1 MIEVDDST
9 SADELVALAPDV
21 TVWGEVDPVDAAL
34 LVLNLAAA

>member
-9 SADELVALAPDV
+9 SLEELVALAPDL

-34 LVLNLAAA
+34 MVLDLAA